1 MKKKS
6 LCIVLIFAL
15 FTSIFPMTIFAD
27 TENIIVKEETAITD
41 DGYKIKVVETKNYA
55 LTEVFDPNGNFVDST
70 KLDLNS
76 GQVTYTQKDGTV
88 ELSRFDDYVEE
99 VSINIPEEHVSKA
112 IEGESF
118 NQGKDSVSESKL
130 SNITAQSILNEP
142 VTDDGLVDS
151 IYGDG
156 YKFLGSSGVWYFDD
170 PGYLFRKIGLMT
182 KHEAHQFTFTAGTAV
197 STILSIVVGAFT
209 GGAWST
215 VVITSLLITGSGAL
229 IDYFRGTFDYRTYN
243 YLYKVRVKTKTSFEA
258 YRNIS
263 YWVSYS
269 DSTASLRFKQ
279 KNFNHGFSPANF
291 EMIKAGIDKY
301 MVDNPK

>member
-6 LCIVLIFAL
+6 LCIILIIAL
-15 FTSIFPMTIFAD
+15 LTAIFPMTIFAD
-27 TENIIVKEETAITD
+27 AENKIVKEETAITD
-41 DGYKIKVVETKNYA
+41 DGYTIKVVETTNYVN
-55 LTEVFDPNGNFVDST
+55 TEVFDPNGNFVDAT
-70 KLDLNS
+70 KLDLKS
-76 GQVTYTQKDGTV
+76 GQVTFTQSDGTV

-99 VSINIPEEHVSKA
+99 VTLSIPEEHISKA
-112 IEGESF
+112 IEENSL
-118 NQGKDSVSESKL
+118 NQGQNSLVEKKISDVTIQAL
-130 SNITAQSILNEP
+130 VNEP

-151 IYGDG
+151 VYGDG

-170 PGYLFRKIGLMT
+170 LGYLFRKIGSMT
-182 KHEAHQFTFTAGTAV
+182 KHESHQFTFTAGTAV
-197 STILSIVVGAFT
+197 STILSIIVGAFT

-243 YLYKVRVKTKTSFEA
+243 YLYKVRVKTQTSFET

-269 DSTASLRFKQ
+269 DATATLRFKQ
-279 KNFNHGFSPANF
+279 KNFNHGFSPANS
-291 EMIKAGIDKY
+291 EMVKAGIDKY
-301 MVDNPK
+301 MVANP